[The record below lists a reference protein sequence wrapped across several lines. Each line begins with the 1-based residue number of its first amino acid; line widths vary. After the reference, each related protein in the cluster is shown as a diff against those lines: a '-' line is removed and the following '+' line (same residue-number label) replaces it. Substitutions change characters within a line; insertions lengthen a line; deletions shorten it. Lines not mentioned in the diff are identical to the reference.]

1 MTTKKYS
8 LYMME
13 LIMVK
18 VPIAL
23 IGTPVVKMVTLSI
36 GLHDG
41 AYGRKHL
48 LLRLGL
54 APLTTRWT
62 MGD

>member
-1 MTTKKYS
+1 
-8 LYMME
+8 MMAI
-13 LIMVK
+13 LTDMVK

-23 IGTPVVKMVTLSI
+23 IGTAVVKMVTLSI